1 MKFEVPS
8 KIILTSKEY
17 HAHPA
22 IGSTSLKHI
31 LRSPAH
37 YKYEKENPSEP
48 TPAMQLGTA
57 IHEAILEPNLFEAN
71 SIVMPEFSGTGSRAA
86 KEAWL
91 IENNGKTILKQE
103 DYDNTMRLLD
113 VLKKHPY
120 TKGLLTNG
128 AAEESYFWQDERTGL
143 VCKCRPDYLRD
154 GNIIV
159 DTKTTRDADPH
170 VFPKQI
176 ANLKYHVSAA
186 HYLAGVSAVEKQ
198 KFSDFILIAIEPKPP
213 FGITIHRLDDATI
226 DAGHGLA
233 TKALLTLKECK
244 EKNYYPGYPTQILT
258 TALPNWA
265 WPDEDEVA

>member
-1 MKFEVPS
+1 MSFKVPS
-8 KIILTSKEY
+8 KIVLTSKEY

-57 IHEAILEPNLFEAN
+57 VHEAILEPNLFAN
-71 SIVMPEFSGTGSRAA
+71 NAIIMPKFEGTGSRAA
-86 KEAWL
+86 KEQWL
-91 IENNGKTILKQE
+91 IENDGKT
-103 DYDNTMRLLD
+103 
-113 VLKKHPY
+113 VLTKENYENIMKVLEAIQKHPVA
-120 TKGLLTNG
+120 KGLLSDG
-128 AAEESYFWQDERTGL
+128 AAEESYFWQDPRTGL
-143 VCKCRPDYLRD
+143 VCKCRPDYLRK
-154 GNIIV
+154 GHIV
-159 DTKTTRDADPH
+159 VDVKTTYDASPEA
-170 VFPKQI
+170 FTKQI

-186 HYLAGVSAVEKQ
+186 HYLAGVSAVENQ
-198 KFSDFILIAIEPKPP
+198 KFDQFILLAIEPKPP
-213 FGITIHRLDDATI
+213 FGMSIHLLDDATI

-233 TKALLTLKECK
+233 MKALITLKECK
-244 EKNYYPGYPTQILT
+244 EKNYYPGYTTEILT